1 MAGFT
6 ITLKIAGQQ
15 AQRFSFTQERVTIGR
30 ESGDLV
36 VGDPL
41 CSSSH
46 AELLWQ
52 GDRLV
57 YRDLG
62 STNGSFMMGQ
72 RIQQVELVAGTLIQI
87 GNSTL
92 QFEPDGG
99 RGRTVVAAA
108 VPRRTTPVATPAV
121 SASARTEVVRG
132 SRKSPVLFALIGA
145 VALLLVAV
153 VAFVLASRKDASSSA
168 GPSKGLF
175 AAVASPGNAPHAATG
190 EATVKAVWFRGQ
202 PGVKVEGGTADI
214 TVRVA
219 PNANPGASVGV
230 IEEFAGGTGNQ
241 WRTATWLAAFNA
253 SRAVGVSLID
263 NEYLVRAGG
272 HIDGPSAGMLMT
284 ATMMALL
291 RGRPLSPATTMT
303 GTINPD
309 GSAGPVGG
317 IVQKMQGARRDGIKR
332 FGYPMGA
339 RSHVDL
345 SDNSTVDLEDVGTR
359 LGLEVKEIHD
369 FYEAYEF
376 LTGEKLPRPPPIDES
391 AMELDADT
399 SQRLRAKMTAWKA
412 RIDSEVASAKNELRR
427 DQRAGSLAKGLLVEV
442 EKAIAQAETMEK
454 SDLPMAALAYYVQA
468 ALALVLTRD
477 TLAFASNL
485 LAGDMQGILSQVEEA
500 TTVSGQVKAFGD
512 ELLVRSKKK
521 SVGGQV
527 NATLAFTT
535 YANASN
541 FASLAEDRK
550 ARAAKALDM
559 VRSGKVQMT
568 PDVLKYLSENL
579 IYPVAY
585 YHCARV
591 MLDVARDY
599 QDLTSEEGKE
609 SKVNLERL
617 GREAAAYGSAAGA
630 SLAYFDALITEQYQ
644 QEKGVTKAQ
653 AESVV
658 ANIELG
664 YLLAKNGVALTE
676 SIKPSDDGPQNLL
689 RLAAGVRA
697 YFTSAGLVNKYY
709 ALDGRKQAG
718 GGFTITNRKSL
729 TSQLEQARLH
739 AREAASRAKAIAGFV
754 PIAARLDYQHA
765 GALREGSDSDK
776 LDALDSYWNSAF
788 WSELTAELA
797 KD

>member
-1 MAGFT
+1 MAVFT
-6 ITLKIAGQQ
+6 ITLKVAGQQ
-15 AQRFSFTQERVTIGR
+15 AQRFTFSQDRVAIGR
-30 ESGDLV
+30 ETGDLV

-72 RIQQVELVAGTLIQI
+72 RIQQVELVEGTAIQI

-92 QFEPDGG
+92 QLEPDGG
-99 RGRTVVAAA
+99 RGRTVVAAT
-108 VPRRTTPVATPAV
+108 VPRRTTPVRTPSV
-121 SASARTEVVRG
+121 SASAPTEVVGG
-132 SRKSPVLFALIGA
+132 SRKSRVIYAIAG
-145 VALLLVAV
+145 VVLLLVAAV
-153 VAFVLASRKDASSSA
+153 VALLAVSRKDS
-168 GPSKGLF
+168 
-175 AAVASPGNAPHAATG
+175 SPGTTASKALFGAVTSPSGGEHPATG

-202 PGVKVEGGTADI
+202 PGVQVEGGTADI

-219 PNANPGASVGV
+219 PNTNPGASVGV

-291 RGRPLSPATTMT
+291 RGKPLSPATTMT

-359 LGLEVKEIHD
+359 LGLQVKELHD
-369 FYEAYEF
+369 SYEAYEF

-391 AMELDADT
+391 AMELDPDT
-399 SQRLRAKMTAWKA
+399 AQRLRAKMTSWKA
-412 RIDSEVASAKNELRR
+412 RIDSEVASVKNELRR
-427 DQRAGSLAKGLLVEV
+427 DPRAGALAKGLIGEV
-442 EKAIAQAETMEK
+442 EKAIGQAETMEK
-454 SDLPMAALAYYVQA
+454 SDLPMAALSYYVQA
-468 ALALVLTRD
+468 AIALVLTRD

-485 LAGDMQGILSQVEEA
+485 LAGDMQGILSQVDEA
-500 TTVSGQVKAFGD
+500 TSVSGQVKAFGD

-535 YANASN
+535 YATASN

-550 ARAAKALDM
+550 ARAARALDM
-559 VRSGKVQMT
+559 VRGGKVQMT
-568 PDVLKYLSENL
+568 PDVLKFLSENL

-591 MLDVARDY
+591 MLDLARDY

-609 SKVNLERL
+609 STVNLARL

-630 SLAYFDALITEQYQ
+630 SLAYFDALITEQIQ
-644 QEKGVTKAQ
+644 QSKGFTKAQ
-653 AESVV
+653 AESAM
-658 ANIELG
+658 ANAELG
-664 YLLAKNGVALTE
+664 YLLAKSGVALTE

-689 RLAAGVRA
+689 RLAAGVSA

-709 ALDGRKQAG
+709 ALGGRKDDQG
-718 GGFTITNRKSL
+718 NVSLTNRKSL

-739 AREAASRAKAIAGFV
+739 AREAASRARATAGFV

-776 LDALDSYWNSAF
+776 LDALDSYWSSAF
-788 WSELTAELA
+788 WSELAAELA
-797 KD
+797 RD